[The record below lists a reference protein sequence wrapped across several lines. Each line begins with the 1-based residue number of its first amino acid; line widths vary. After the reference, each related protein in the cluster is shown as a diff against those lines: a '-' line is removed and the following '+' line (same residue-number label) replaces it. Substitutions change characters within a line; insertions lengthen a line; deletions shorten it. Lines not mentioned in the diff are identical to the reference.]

1 MTGNLLIDRS
11 FNKKQAHRT
20 YEGKGARERMNSSQ
34 RLKAFC
40 AETAYGLA
48 LVGSLLAGCSEPAPD
63 QIKQPLSYHR
73 DIAPI
78 VDNYCGSCHSHSGI
92 GHFSLGTF
100 AEVSRYAPLIRG
112 AVANGT
118 MPPWLPSQD
127 SRPLHGSRLL
137 RTQDKDDLL
146 RWIDEGM
153 AEGNPSD
160 PPRTDLPPKAVVTPP
175 RADLVLDPG
184 RNYLPDGTQNDDY
197 HCFVFDPKLTTDRF
211 ITAGDALPGNHH
223 IVHHIIAYEIPEAEA
238 AAIKA
243 KDPTGQGY
251 TCFGSPGTMSPPV
264 TILGWAPGG
273 VATRYPQGTALRLH
287 KGSLLVMQ
295 VHYNMLEGKGQA
307 DRTTMQFELT
317 DEAPQ
322 KELHSLPVAR
332 PKQLLIPAGAADAVQ
347 TIEFPLSVL
356 LSRFGL
362 PSSKLT
368 VYGHTPHMHLLGT
381 KISTELNGAKL
392 IDIPRWDFHWQQ
404 GYMFQSP
411 YQASGNDTFK
421 LECHYNNTAEH
432 QPVVGGVK
440 QTPRDVTW
448 GEGTLDEMCLNYLL
462 LSAE

>member
-1 MTGNLLIDRS
+1 
-11 FNKKQAHRT
+11 
-20 YEGKGARERMNSSQ
+20 MNSSHNPNRS
-34 RLKAFC
+34 RLGMAH
-40 AETAYGLA
+40 GLTLLLS
-48 LVGSLLAGCSEPAPD
+48 LVSACGEPEPEVM
-63 QIKQPLSYHR
+63 KQPLSYYR
-73 DIAPI
+73 DIKPLI
-78 VDNYCGSCHSHSGI
+78 DRSCANCHNSGGI
-92 GHFSLGTF
+92 GHFSLTSY
-100 AEVSRYAPLIRG
+100 AEVSRYAPLIRS

-127 SRPLHGSRLL
+127 SRPLHGSRVL

-146 RWIDEGM
+146 RWIDEGF
-153 AEGNPSD
+153 AQGNPTD
-160 PPRTDLPPKAVVTPP
+160 PPRTDLPAQLMVTPP

-184 RNYLPDGTQNDDY
+184 RNYTPDATQSDDY
-197 HCFVFDPKLTTDRF
+197 HCFVFDPQLTNDRF
-211 ITAGDALPGNHH
+211 VVAGDATPGNHH
-223 IVHHIIAYEIPEAEA
+223 IVHHIIAYEIPLAEA

-264 TILGWAPGG
+264 TIMGWAPGG

-287 KGSLLVMQ
+287 KGSLVVMQ
-295 VHYNMLEGKGQA
+295 VHYNMLEGKGQS
-307 DRTTMQFELT
+307 DLTKMQFELT
-317 DEAPQ
+317 DVAPQ
-322 KELHSLPVAR
+322 RELHSLPVAR
-332 PKQLLIPAGAADAVQ
+332 PKQLMIPAGSADAVQ

-362 PSSKLT
+362 PSTKLT

-381 KISTELNGAKL
+381 QITTALNGERL

-411 YQASGNDTFK
+411 YEASGNDTFK
-421 LECHYNNTAEH
+421 LECHYNNTADN